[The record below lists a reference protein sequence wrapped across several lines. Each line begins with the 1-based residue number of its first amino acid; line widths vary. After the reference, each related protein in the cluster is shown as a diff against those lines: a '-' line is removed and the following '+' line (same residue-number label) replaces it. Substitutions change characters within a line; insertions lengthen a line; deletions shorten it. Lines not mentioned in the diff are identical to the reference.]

1 MTVAIVDYGM
11 GNLRSVEKALER
23 VGADAVISASA
34 DQIAAAEGIVL
45 PGVGAFPRAVEEIDR
60 RGLAGVV
67 RDAATSGKPVLG
79 ICLGMQLLFE
89 RSSELGGA
97 PGLGLI
103 PGEVKPLSAGRLKL
117 PQIGWNPVGWSRSS
131 ELTAGLPDPCAFYH
145 VHSFAGRPS
154 DPADALGTST
164 YGAPFVTAVQR
175 GALFGVQFHPEKS
188 GEHGLALLA
197 NFTGICAARPTP
209 TEAAR

>member
-1 MTVAIVDYGM
+1 LTVAIVDYGM